1 MRKSNWLTKLFDR
14 KSQPR
19 SETETRDIG
28 GAIARKTTDT
38 HFSSYFTP
46 VIARAGVTT
55 SYAQFTE
62 EVLNTLPANKVREMI
77 AHASPIV
84 AKAIAD
90 YADAMASGFTYT
102 ADTMMESAMGTPAQD
117 LLDTFIN
124 RFEKDGVG
132 MEGLVEQVS
141 RGMFMHGASFTELVI
156 DTDGRTPVTI
166 KDLDPSTAVFRQSED
181 PLIGDYY
188 ELGQDIGVM
197 DGRDRGRRARSRIVQ
212 RQFNTAGGYNFLS
225 LHDNPT
231 VKYRP
236 IQAEPNYP
244 YGIPLLDPAVF
255 HVIMM
260 AGFLS
265 AFRTA
270 LSGHVYPN
278 LLITIDKEKF
288 KEFAGVSGNTEA
300 LQEKLNKNIADI
312 KEAVGKL
319 KPGGA
324 IVQGSE
330 VEIGGSLTGTGKTPL
345 GSIKEI
351 QDVLRRDLIVAVQS
365 QPVLMGSNE
374 SVTETHA
381 DIQMISYGR
390 LIRRSQKGFNAV
402 ITGYLDLIAELNGY
416 PALTEFKLNYENA
429 AQYRQQATTFVDFRQ
444 GLLVASQ
451 DLLAFTEALT
461 AAEEAGR
468 INSAEAQA
476 MWDEGMELRRQV
488 NLLPQEL

>member
-1 MRKSNWLTKLFDR
+1 MPKHNWFTKLFDR
-14 KSQPR
+14 RLKPAPA
-19 SETETRDIG
+19 ETRDVG
-28 GAIARKTTDT
+28 GAVARKTTDT
-38 HFSSYFTP
+38 YFSSYFTP
-46 VIARAGVTT
+46 VIARAGVVT
-55 SYAQFTE
+55 SYAEFSE
-62 EVLNTLPANKVREMI
+62 EALNKLPDNKKREVI
-77 AHASPIV
+77 KGASPIV

-102 ADTMMESAMGTPAQD
+102 ADRMMEVTQGTPAQN
-117 LLDTFIN
+117 LIDTFFL
-124 RFEKDGVG
+124 RLEKDSVG
-132 MEGLVEQVS
+132 MEGLTEQVA
-141 RGMFMHGASFTELVI
+141 RGMFTHGASFTELII
-156 DTDGRTPVTI
+156 DKDKKTPVTI
-166 KDLDPSTAVFRQSED
+166 KDLDPSTAVFRQAED
-181 PLIGDYY
+181 DIIGDYY

-197 DGRDRGRRARSRIVQ
+197 DGRSRGKRARNRIVQ
-212 RQFNTAGGYNFLS
+212 RQFSTVGGYNFLS
-225 LHDNPT
+225 LHNNPT

-278 LLITIDKEKF
+278 LLITIDKKMF
-288 KEFAGVSGNTEA
+288 SEFAGVSGDTQA
-300 LQEKLNKNIADI
+300 LQDKLNKNIADI

-324 IVQGSE
+324 IVQGKE
-330 VEIGGSLTGTGKTPL
+330 VEISGSLTGTGKTPL

-381 DIQMISYGR
+381 DIQMLSYGR
-390 LIRRSQKGFNAV
+390 LIRRSQKGFNAT
-402 ITGYLDLIAELNGY
+402 ITGYLDFILELNGY
-416 PALTEFKLNYENA
+416 PPLSEFKLNYENS
-429 AQYRQQATTFVDFRQ
+429 AQYRQQANTFKDFRE
-444 GLLVASQ
+444 GLKLASD
-451 DLLAFTEALT
+451 DLMAFSQALTEAKN
-461 AAEEAGR
+461 AGFM
-468 INSAEAQA
+468 SEQEAQA
-476 MWDEGMELRRQV
+476 AWDEGMELRRQV